1 MDCHHGDPRRRG
13 GGRQRPIGLLSGEDS
28 MALDD
33 RRNESLSGL
42 TEAEA
47 REFHRIFMTS
57 FIVFI
62 VICIIAHILAWQW
75 RPWLPGEHGYSM
87 LDHAR
92 DTVNYLIP
100 HFA

>member
-1 MDCHHGDPRRRG
+1 
-13 GGRQRPIGLLSGEDS
+13 
-28 MALDD
+28 MAIDD

-42 TEAEA
+42 NEAEA

-92 DTVNYLIP
+92 DAVNYLIP
-100 HFA
+100 DFA

>member
-1 MDCHHGDPRRRG
+1 MDRHHGDPRRG
-13 GGRQRPIGLLSGEDS
+13 GCGIGQRPIERRRQH
-28 MALDD
+28 ADD
-33 RRNESLSGL
+33 VRRNESLSGL
-42 TEAEA
+42 SEAEA
-47 REFHRIFMTS
+47 REFHRIFMMN

-92 DTVNYLIP
+92 DAVNYIIP
-100 HFA
+100 QFV

>member
-1 MDCHHGDPRRRG
+1 MDCHHGDPRRWG
-13 GGRQRPIGLLSGEDS
+13 VRQRPMGPLSGEDS
-28 MALDD
+28 MQSDD

-42 TEAEA
+42 SEAEA

-92 DTVNYLIP
+92 DAVNYIIP
-100 HFA
+100 QFA

>member
-1 MDCHHGDPRRRG
+1 MTMSDDRRG
-13 GGRQRPIGLLSGEDS
+13 
-28 MALDD
+28 
-33 RRNESLSGL
+33 RNESLSGL
-42 TEAEA
+42 SEGEA
-47 REFHRIFMTS
+47 REFHRIFMVS

-92 DTVNYLIP
+92 DAVNYVIP
-100 HFA
+100 QFV

>member
-1 MDCHHGDPRRRG
+1 VG
-13 GGRQRPIGLLSGEDS
+13 GNGRSGLLSGEDG

-42 TEAEA
+42 SEAEA

-92 DTVNYLIP
+92 DAANYVIP
-100 HFA
+100 HFV